1 MIRYDKI
8 YHTKRGKEMENEKLK
23 KRKIMLSNSIIP
35 WFIGIS
41 DDLMFYI
48 AINTLFFTVVKQLS
62 AASISFLTT
71 ASALFYILLQI
82 PFLKIIQKIGN
93 IRAIRMGTIMLLISS
108 ILMTFGN
115 NYIIILIGHIIY
127 ISSFLFK
134 KMDNVVLKNNLQYLN
149 KQDDYIKVSSKAKVI
164 YAIVT
169 TIIALTAGGIFAI
182 NHYLPMYLCIG
193 VCIINVLLSYCIFD
207 INENVKKENKTNKMP
222 KITFSK
228 IVPIILI
235 SFGLLY
241 ATIDIG
247 QSNSKLFIQYNLE
260 EYFDIGITASY
271 LGFIIVTSRISRI
284 LGNIIFRKIYK
295 QIKDKISL
303 LLPIVAMVA
312 FSCIFIGGC
321 INSNIIIKFTIM
333 TIGFDIILAIRDPY
347 EVYMTDLLLKNTKV
361 EEQQKAISY
370 LQLSRRIG
378 GMIISLIFSMLLT
391 QLDLSYII
399 ISLFILTVIALIIN
413 SKLYKLVKFG

>member
-1 MIRYDKI
+1 
-8 YHTKRGKEMENEKLK
+8 MENEKQK
-23 KRKIMLSNSIIP
+23 KRKVMLSNSILP

-48 AINTLFFTVVKQLS
+48 AINTLFFTIVKQLS

-82 PFLKIIQKIGN
+82 PSLKIIQKIGN

-127 ISSFLFK
+127 ICSFLFK
-134 KMDNVVLKNNLQYLN
+134 KMDNVVLKNNLQYLK
-149 KQDDYIKVSSKAKVI
+149 KQDDYIKISSKAKVI

-169 TIIALTAGGIFAI
+169 TIIALTGGGIFAI

-207 INENVKKENKTNKMP
+207 INEDKKKEDKSEQSP

-241 ATIDIG
+241 ATIDVG

-260 EYFDIGITASY
+260 KYFDVGSTASY

-284 LGNIIFRKIYK
+284 LGNIIFRKIYQK
-295 QIKDKISL
+295 IKDKIDL
-303 LLPIVAMVA
+303 LLPIVGMVA
-312 FSCIFIGGC
+312 FCCIFIGGC
-321 INSNIIIKFTIM
+321 FNSNIIIKFTLM
-333 TIGFDIILAIRDPY
+333 TIGFDMILAIRDPY

-378 GMIISLIFSMLLT
+378 GMIISLIFSILLT
-391 QLDLSYII
+391 QLDLSYVI

-413 SKLYKLVKFG
+413 RKLYRLVISG